1 MTYLRTALGPSS
13 RAPRGV
19 AGGAFGDVEAGGPV
33 AVLVAQV
40 NRFGPQAPAA
50 YQFAQAP
57 FPVTDVLTPDVA
69 LTALTIYLRRST
81 DAYAA
86 LPDIGTRIAIEAA
99 NAGFTDPVAF
109 VTAHLAEIT
118 QVISAFADSL
128 GLSGSSAAAASSP
141 TALVLA
147 LGGLAVWWWLEQR
160 DPHLRR
166 RGGR

>member
-19 AGGAFGDVEAGGPV
+19 AGGAFGDVELGGPV

-40 NRFGPQAPAA
+40 NRFGPEAPTA
-50 YQFAQAP
+50 YQFTQAP
-57 FPVTDVLTPDVA
+57 FPIADVLTPDVA

-81 DAYAA
+81 DAYASI
-86 LPDIGTRIAIEAA
+86 PDIGTRLAIEAA
-99 NAGFTDPVAF
+99 NAGFSDPVAF

-118 QVISAFADSL
+118 QVIAGFADSL
-128 GLSGSSAAAASSP
+128 GLSGGSLSASNP
-141 TALVLA
+141 TALMLA